1 MGAAGGDESGPLDGE
16 EEEEGTMS
24 SVDAAA
30 LWLWRRGV
38 RCSSSSATSIS
49 EDIFLFCLR
58 LESMPA

>member
-1 MGAAGGDESGPLDGE
+1 MGAAGGDESGPLDG